1 MKRFKLIPDFQNRQK
16 LSVCFKIVLILCS
29 LSRATAQ
36 QKVDYVL
43 PKAAFNS
50 TEAYTMLDEGSNTIT
65 GTISFK
71 KRGYV
76 NYPSYQSKVLLY
88 PVTAHLTEFIEL
100 KKKYNSKKKQAAMTK
115 EAAMARIETKTIDD
129 KGNFVFTNL
138 KPGKYYVVSL
148 VIWEK
153 VRGNKVQSGPV
164 IANYNMLGIQMG
176 GGYVPT
182 EMRYESRAYEEEV
195 GDYIEVDA
203 DHKPN
208 VINIA
213 K

>member
-1 MKRFKLIPDFQNRQK
+1 M
-16 LSVCFKIVLILCS
+16 ST
-29 LSRATAQ
+29 ATAQ

-176 GGYVPT
+176 GGYVPA
-182 EMRYESRAYEEEV
+182 EMRYESSAYEEEV
-195 GDYIEVDA
+195 GDYIEVAA